1 MFLLQLIIQFLEFIR
16 NPIVEKQ
23 AIDEEEVRSF
33 NAFCSFIRLSEEGN
47 LRQAERRFVQA
58 KYFSL
63 LFLQPEFYIQFK
75 KVTINLYQYLS
86 FQQQNFR
93 HLQMILYSPL
103 LHQHYYIQSA
113 EMMKNLAMILKMREE
128 IWIQLIINLLFSM
141 QFIHDLARE
150 KKFSHLAD

>member
-23 AIDEEEVRSF
+23 AIDEEEVKSF

-47 LRQAERRFVQA
+47 LRQVERRFVQA

-63 LFLQPEFYIQFK
+63 LFLLLEFYIQFK

-93 HLQMILYSPL
+93 HLQMILYSL
-103 LHQHYYIQSA
+103 LLQHYYIQLA
-113 EMMKNLAMILKMREE
+113 EMMKSLAMILKMREE
-128 IWIQLIINLLFSM
+128 IWIQLIINLLFSK